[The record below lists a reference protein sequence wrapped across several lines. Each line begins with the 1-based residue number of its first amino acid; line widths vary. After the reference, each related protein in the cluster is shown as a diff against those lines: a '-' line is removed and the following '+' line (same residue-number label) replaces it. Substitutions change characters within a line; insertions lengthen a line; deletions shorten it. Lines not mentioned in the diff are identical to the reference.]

1 MSEFELYPEK
11 PHLQKQVVRSNWGL
25 TVFTIVLFI
34 AVFLSLYS
42 DRADFVFFLVLVLL
56 VHEFGHF
63 SMMKRFNYENVRML
77 FIPLMGAFVQGSK
90 DRYSQ
95 TESLLVVIFGPF
107 PGIILGSVGLYM
119 SGVYQM
125 DWLLLLSFIFIF
137 VNAINLLP
145 IDPLDGGQILKLIV
159 IRQRDLYLMIFALIS
174 SLTLIVVGFLM
185 EDWLVAGFGFL
196 MGIRVRAMQKNYQL
210 RKELNELNVNYIST
224 YEELSNRDYHMIK
237 QVLIKDKPMLAE
249 LDEFSIEE
257 GNTILASHVSEL
269 LIAPIHKDLG
279 VFGKIALFISWILL
293 FAIPIYLML
302 TLNFN
307 WYFEKL

>member
-1 MSEFELYPEK
+1 MVDFELYPEK
-11 PHLQKQVVRSNWGL
+11 PQLHKQVVQSNWGL

-34 AVFLSLYS
+34 AVFLSIYS
-42 DRADFVFFLVLVLL
+42 DRADFVFFLVFVLL

-63 SMMKRFNYENVRML
+63 FQMKRFNYENVRML

-95 TESLLVVIFGPF
+95 KESLLVVIYGPF
-107 PGIILGSVGLYM
+107 PGIILGSVGLYL
-119 SGVYQM
+119 SGVYQW

-145 IDPLDGGQILKLIV
+145 IDPLDGGQILKLLL

-174 SLTLIVVGFLM
+174 SLALIIIGLLM
-185 EDWLVAGFGFL
+185 KDWLVAGFGFL

-210 RKELNELNVNYIST
+210 RKDLNELHVNYVVT

-237 QVLIKDKPMLAE
+237 QVLIKDKPVLAE
-249 LDEFSIEE
+249 LDAYAEE
-257 GNTILASHVSEL
+257 GNSVLASHVSDL
-269 LIAPIHKDLG
+269 LIPPIKQDLSRLAK
-279 VFGKIALFISWILL
+279 VFLFLAWIVL
-293 FAIPIYLML
+293 FALPIYLLL
-302 TLNFN
+302 TLDFN

>member
-1 MSEFELYPEK
+1 MVEFELYPEK
-11 PHLQKQVVRSNWGL
+11 PHLHKQVVKSNWGL

-34 AVFLSLYS
+34 AVFLSIYS

-63 SMMKRFNYENVRML
+63 SQMKRFNYENVRML

-95 TESLLVVIFGPF
+95 KESLLVVIFGPF
-107 PGIILGSVGLYM
+107 PGIILGSVGLYL
-119 SGVYQM
+119 SGVYQW

-145 IDPLDGGQILKLIV
+145 IDPLDGGQILKLLV

-174 SLTLIVVGFLM
+174 SLALIILGLLM
-185 EDWLVAGFGFL
+185 KDWLVAGFGFL

-210 RKELNELNVNYIST
+210 RKDLNELHVNYIVT

-237 QVLIKDKPMLAE
+237 QVLIKDKPVLAE
-249 LDEFSIEE
+249 LDAYTEE
-257 GNTILASHVSEL
+257 GNSNLAAHVSDL
-269 LIAPIHKDLG
+269 LIPPITQDLSLLAK
-279 VFGKIALFISWILL
+279 VFLFLAWIVL
-293 FAIPIYLML
+293 FALPIYLLL
-302 TLNFN
+302 TLDFN

>member
-1 MSEFELYPEK
+1 
-11 PHLQKQVVRSNWGL
+11 
-25 TVFTIVLFI
+25 
-34 AVFLSLYS
+34 
-42 DRADFVFFLVLVLL
+42 

-63 SMMKRFNYENVRML
+63 SQMKRFNYENVRML

-95 TESLLVVIFGPF
+95 KESLLVVIFGPF
-107 PGIILGSVGLYM
+107 PGIILGSVGLYL
-119 SGVYQM
+119 SGVYQW

-145 IDPLDGGQILKLIV
+145 IDPLDGGQILKLLV

-174 SLTLIVVGFLM
+174 SLALIILGLLM
-185 EDWLVAGFGFL
+185 KDWLVAGFGFL

-210 RKELNELNVNYIST
+210 RKDLNELHVNYIVT

-237 QVLIKDKPMLAE
+237 QVLIKDKPVLAE
-249 LDEFSIEE
+249 LDAYTEE
-257 GNTILASHVSEL
+257 GNSNLAAHVSDL
-269 LIAPIHKDLG
+269 LIPPITQDLSLLAK
-279 VFGKIALFISWILL
+279 VFLFLAWIVL
-293 FAIPIYLML
+293 FALPIYLLL
-302 TLNFN
+302 TLDFN

>member
-34 AVFLSLYS
+34 AVFLSIYS

-95 TESLLVVIFGPF
+95 KESLMVVVFGPF
-107 PGIILGSVGLYM
+107 PGIILGSIGLYL

-249 LDEFSIEE
+249 LDEFSLEE

-279 VFGKIALFISWILL
+279 VVGKISLFISWILL

>member
-1 MSEFELYPEK
+1 MVDFELYPEK
-11 PHLQKQVVRSNWGL
+11 PQLHKQVVQSNWGL
-25 TVFTIVLFI
+25 TVFTIVIFI
-34 AVFLSLYS
+34 AVFLSIYS
-42 DRADFVFFLVLVLL
+42 DRADFVFFLVFVLL

-63 SMMKRFNYENVRML
+63 SQMKRFNYENVRML

-95 TESLLVVIFGPF
+95 KESLLVVIYGPF
-107 PGIILGSVGLYM
+107 PGIILGSVGLYL
-119 SGVYQM
+119 SGVYQW

-145 IDPLDGGQILKLIV
+145 IDPLDGGQILKLLL

-174 SLTLIVVGFLM
+174 SLALIIIGLLM
-185 EDWLVAGFGFL
+185 KDWLVAGFGFL

-210 RKELNELNVNYIST
+210 RKDLNELHVNYVVT

-237 QVLIKDKPMLAE
+237 QVLIKDKPVLAE
-249 LDEFSIEE
+249 LDVYAEE
-257 GNTILASHVSEL
+257 GNSVLASHVSDL
-269 LIAPIHKDLG
+269 LIPTITQDLSRLAK
-279 VFGKIALFISWILL
+279 VFLFLAWIVL
-293 FAIPIYLML
+293 FALPIYLL
-302 TLNFN
+302 LNLDFN

>member
-1 MSEFELYPEK
+1 MAEFELYPEK
-11 PHLQKQVVRSNWGL
+11 PQLQKQVVRSNWGL

-56 VHEFGHF
+56 IHEFGHF
-63 SMMKRFNYENVRML
+63 SMMKRFNYDNVRML

-90 DRYSQ
+90 ERYSQ
-95 TESLLVVIFGPF
+95 KESLLVVIFGPF
-107 PGIILGSVGLYM
+107 PGILLGSIGLYL
-119 SGVYQM
+119 SGVYQL

-210 RKELNELNVNYIST
+210 RKELNELQVNYIST

-249 LDEFSIEE
+249 LDEFSVEE
-257 GNTILASHVSEL
+257 GNAILASHVSEL

-279 VFGKIALFISWILL
+279 VVGKIALFISWILL

>member
-1 MSEFELYPEK
+1 MVDFELYPEK
-11 PHLQKQVVRSNWGL
+11 PQLHKQVVQSNWGL

-34 AVFLSLYS
+34 AVFLSIYS
-42 DRADFVFFLVLVLL
+42 DRADFVFFLVFVLL

-63 SMMKRFNYENVRML
+63 SQMKRFNYENVRML

-95 TESLLVVIFGPF
+95 KESLLVVIYGPF
-107 PGIILGSVGLYM
+107 PGIILGSVGLYL
-119 SGVYQM
+119 SGVYQW

-137 VNAINLLP
+137 VNTINLLP
-145 IDPLDGGQILKLIV
+145 IDPLDGGQILKLLL

-174 SLTLIVVGFLM
+174 SLALIIIGLLM
-185 EDWLVAGFGFL
+185 KDWLVAGFGFL

-210 RKELNELNVNYIST
+210 RKDLNELHVNYVVT

-237 QVLIKDKPMLAE
+237 QVLIKDKPVLAE
-249 LDEFSIEE
+249 LDAYAEE
-257 GNTILASHVSEL
+257 GNSVLASHVSDL
-269 LIAPIHKDLG
+269 LIPPISQDLSRLSK
-279 VFGKIALFISWILL
+279 VFLFLAWILL
-293 FAIPIYLML
+293 FALPIYLLL
-302 TLNFN
+302 TLDFN

>member
-11 PHLQKQVVRSNWGL
+11 PQLQKQVVRSNWGL

-90 DRYSQ
+90 ERYSQ
-95 TESLLVVIFGPF
+95 TESLLVVVFGPF
-107 PGIILGSVGLYM
+107 PGIILGSIGLYL

-249 LDEFSIEE
+249 LDEFSLEE

-279 VFGKIALFISWILL
+279 VVGKISLFISWILL

>member
-1 MSEFELYPEK
+1 MVEFELYPEK
-11 PHLQKQVVRSNWGL
+11 PHLHKQVVKSNWGL

-34 AVFLSLYS
+34 AVFLSIYS

-63 SMMKRFNYENVRML
+63 SLMKRFNYENVRML

-95 TESLLVVIFGPF
+95 KESLLVVIFGPF
-107 PGIILGSVGLYM
+107 PGIILGSVGLYL
-119 SGVYQM
+119 SGVYQW

-145 IDPLDGGQILKLIV
+145 IDPLDGGQILKLLV

-174 SLTLIVVGFLM
+174 SLALIILGLLM
-185 EDWLVAGFGFL
+185 KDWLVAGFGFL

-210 RKELNELNVNYIST
+210 RKDLNELHVNYIVT

-237 QVLIKDKPMLAE
+237 QVLIKDKPVLAE
-249 LDEFSIEE
+249 LDAYTEE
-257 GNTILASHVSEL
+257 GNSNLAAHVSDL
-269 LIAPIHKDLG
+269 LIPPITQDLSRLSK
-279 VFGKIALFISWILL
+279 VFLFLTWIVL
-293 FAIPIYLML
+293 FALPIYLLL
-302 TLNFN
+302 TLDFN

>member
-90 DRYSQ
+90 ERYSQ
-95 TESLLVVIFGPF
+95 TESLLVVVFGPF
-107 PGIILGSVGLYM
+107 PGIILGSIGLYL

-174 SLTLIVVGFLM
+174 G
-185 EDWLVAGFGFL
+185 
-196 MGIRVRAMQKNYQL
+196 
-210 RKELNELNVNYIST
+210 VN
-224 YEELSNRDYHMIK
+224 
-237 QVLIKDKPMLAE
+237 
-249 LDEFSIEE
+249 
-257 GNTILASHVSEL
+257 
-269 LIAPIHKDLG
+269 
-279 VFGKIALFISWILL
+279 
-293 FAIPIYLML
+293 
-302 TLNFN
+302 
-307 WYFEKL
+307 

>member
-1 MSEFELYPEK
+1 MVEFELYPEK
-11 PHLQKQVVRSNWGL
+11 PHLHKQVVKSNWGL

-34 AVFLSLYS
+34 AVFLSIYS

-63 SMMKRFNYENVRML
+63 SQMKRFNYENVRML
-77 FIPLMGAFVQGSK
+77 FIPLMGAFFQGSK

-95 TESLLVVIFGPF
+95 KESLLVVIFGPF
-107 PGIILGSVGLYM
+107 PGIILGSVGLYL
-119 SGVYQM
+119 SGVYQW

-145 IDPLDGGQILKLIV
+145 IDPLDGGQILKLLV

-174 SLTLIVVGFLM
+174 SLALIILGLLM
-185 EDWLVAGFGFL
+185 KDWLVAGFGFL

-210 RKELNELNVNYIST
+210 RKDLNELHVNYIVT

-237 QVLIKDKPMLAE
+237 QVLIKDKPVLAE
-249 LDEFSIEE
+249 LDAYTEE
-257 GNTILASHVSEL
+257 GNSNLAAHVSDL
-269 LIAPIHKDLG
+269 LIPPITQDLSLLAK
-279 VFGKIALFISWILL
+279 VFLFLAWIVL
-293 FAIPIYLML
+293 FALPIYLLL
-302 TLNFN
+302 TLDFN

>member
-1 MSEFELYPEK
+1 MVDFELYPEK
-11 PHLQKQVVRSNWGL
+11 PQLHKQVVQSNWGL

-34 AVFLSLYS
+34 AVFLSIYS
-42 DRADFVFFLVLVLL
+42 DRADFVFFLVFVLL

-63 SMMKRFNYENVRML
+63 SQMKRFNYENVRML

-95 TESLLVVIFGPF
+95 KESLLVVIYGPF
-107 PGIILGSVGLYM
+107 PGIILGSVGLYL
-119 SGVYQM
+119 SGVYQW

-145 IDPLDGGQILKLIV
+145 IDPLDGGQILKLLL
-159 IRQRDLYLMIFALIS
+159 IRQRDLYLMVFALIS
-174 SLTLIVVGFLM
+174 SLALIIIGLLM
-185 EDWLVAGFGFL
+185 KDWLVAGFGFL

-210 RKELNELNVNYIST
+210 RKDLNELHVNYVVT

-237 QVLIKDKPMLAE
+237 QVLIKDKPVLAE
-249 LDEFSIEE
+249 LDAYAEE
-257 GNTILASHVSEL
+257 GNSVLASHVSDL
-269 LIAPIHKDLG
+269 LIPPIKQDLSRLAK
-279 VFGKIALFISWILL
+279 VFLFLAWIVL
-293 FAIPIYLML
+293 FALPIYLLL
-302 TLNFN
+302 TLDFN

>member
-1 MSEFELYPEK
+1 MVEFELYPEK
-11 PHLQKQVVRSNWGL
+11 PHLHKQVVKSNWGL

-34 AVFLSLYS
+34 AVFLSIYS

-63 SMMKRFNYENVRML
+63 SQMKRFNYENVRML

-95 TESLLVVIFGPF
+95 KESLLVVIFGPF
-107 PGIILGSVGLYM
+107 PGIILGSVGLYL
-119 SGVYQM
+119 SGVYQW

-145 IDPLDGGQILKLIV
+145 IDPLDGGQILKLLV

-174 SLTLIVVGFLM
+174 SLALIILGLLM
-185 EDWLVAGFGFL
+185 KDWLVAGFGFL

-210 RKELNELNVNYIST
+210 RKDLNELHVNYIVT

-237 QVLIKDKPMLAE
+237 QVLIKDKPVLAE
-249 LDEFSIEE
+249 LDAYTEE
-257 GNTILASHVSEL
+257 GNSNLAAHVSDL
-269 LIAPIHKDLG
+269 LIPPITQDLSRLSK
-279 VFGKIALFISWILL
+279 VFLFLTWIVL
-293 FAIPIYLML
+293 FALPIYLLL
-302 TLNFN
+302 TLDFN